1 MGSVQPAQTRQRSG
15 RRIGKVDAR
24 LTEIINKVKWGEFRL
39 GDLFE
44 IQSTLSFNKE
54 RLTNGDE
61 YDYVT
66 RTSQNQG
73 ILQRTGFV
81 NQENI
86 NPAGNWSLGLLQM
99 DFFYRENPWYAG
111 QFVRKITPKKLIA
124 EKLNKRSIIYFST
137 ILNKQKDRLLSVLV
151 RDVDKVFQNIKVQ
164 LPTQNEKINFDFMEN
179 FVAELEAQRTAEL
192 EAYLSAAG
200 LKDYT
205 LTTEE
210 ERALE
215 AWETG
220 QVNFVK
226 FAFREIFDNIKQGRR
241 LKKDDQKP
249 GNIPFVMA
257 GVTNTGVVNHISN
270 PVASFPENSI
280 TLDIFGN
287 AFYRSYQYG
296 AGDDTGVYW
305 NTKNSLPKEAMLFL
319 TAAMQKAVAGKFSY
333 GKKLRSSQSLNIKM
347 SLPSEN
353 GKPDYAY
360 MQTLISA
367 VQKQVIKDVV
377 RYADEKIAATKTVTA
392 R

>member
-1 MGSVQPAQTRQRSG
+1 M
-15 RRIGKVDAR
+15 
-24 LTEIINKVKWGEFRL
+24 TEILNKVKWGEFRL

-73 ILQRTGFV
+73 ILQRTDFV

-179 FVAELEAQRTAEL
+179 FVAELEA
-192 EAYLSAAG
+192 YLSAAG

-210 ERALE
+210 VRALE
-215 AWETG
+215 AWETE

-249 GNIPFVMA
+249 GDIPFVMA

-287 AFYRSYQYG
+287 AFYRSYPYG

-305 NTKNSLPKEAMLFL
+305 ISENGLLKEAMLFL
-319 TAAMQKAVAGKFSY
+319 TAAMQKAVEGKFSY

-377 RYADEKIAATKTVTA
+377 HYADEKIAATKTVIA

>member
-1 MGSVQPAQTRQRSG
+1 M
-15 RRIGKVDAR
+15 
-24 LTEIINKVKWGEFRL
+24 TEILNKVKWGEFRL

-73 ILQRTGFV
+73 ILQRTDFV

-192 EAYLSAAG
+192 EAQRTAELEAYLSAAG

-210 ERALE
+210 VRALE
-215 AWETG
+215 AWETE

-249 GNIPFVMA
+249 GDIPFVMA

-287 AFYRSYQYG
+287 AFYRSYPYG

-305 NTKNSLPKEAMLFL
+305 ISENGLLKEAMLFL
-319 TAAMQKAVAGKFSY
+319 TAAMQKAVEGKFSY

-377 RYADEKIAATKTVTA
+377 HYADEKIAATKTVIA

>member
-1 MGSVQPAQTRQRSG
+1 MLNAVEW
-15 RRIGKVDAR
+15 D
-24 LTEIINKVKWGEFRL
+24 EFRI

-44 IQSTLSFNKE
+44 FHTSKKRFDANKVQVLE
-54 RLTNGDE
+54 
-61 YDYVT
+61 
-66 RTSQNQG
+66 
-73 ILQRTGFV
+73 
-81 NQENI
+81 
-86 NPAGNWSLGLLQM
+86 
-99 DFFYRENPWYAG
+99 AG
-111 QFVRKITPKKLIA
+111 QYPYVVRTALNNGIKGFIDESPEFLNDGNTISFGQDTATMFYQKKPYFTGDKIKIMKAKFGKFNGRNAQFILPVMSKA
-124 EKLNKRSIIYFST
+124 FS
-137 ILNKQKDRLLSVLV
+137 SFSWGSSSF
-151 RDVDKVFQNIKVQ
+151 KVSELKNVKCQ
-164 LPTQNEKINFDFMEN
+164 LPVQNGNLHLDFMEN

-347 SLPSEN
+347 SLSSEN

>member
-1 MGSVQPAQTRQRSG
+1 MTEMLESV
-15 RRIGKVDAR
+15 
-24 LTEIINKVKWGEFRL
+24 EWGEFRI

-44 IQSTLSFNKE
+44 IQKVKQMLSKE
-54 RLTNGDE
+54 YLSEKRSYPVYSSESNNGGVIG
-61 YDYVT
+61 YT
-66 RTSQNQG
+66 
-73 ILQRTGFV
+73 
-81 NQENI
+81 
-86 NPAGNWSLGLLQM
+86 
-99 DFFYRENPWYAG
+99 ENPEFICSEEKPVYIIFGDHTRNLNIA
-111 QFVRKITPKKLIA
+111 KK
-124 EKLNKRSIIYFST
+124 SF
-137 ILNKQKDRLLSVLV
+137 SVLDNV
-151 RDVDKVFQNIKVQ
+151 KVLLPKYHSDRVLLFIISVWQKQIPNLGYARHWKVAKDCTLLLPIKNGQ
-164 LPTQNEKINFDFMEN
+164 INLDFMEN
-179 FVAELEAQRTAEL
+179 FVAELEARRSAEL

-210 ERALE
+210 VRALE

-249 GNIPFVMA
+249 GDIPFVMA

-287 AFYRSYQYG
+287 AFYRSYSYG

-305 NTKNSLPKEAMLFL
+305 ISENGLLKEAMLFL
-319 TAAMQKAVAGKFSY
+319 TAAMQKAVEGKFSY

-377 RYADEKIAATKTVTA
+377 HYADEKIAATKTVTA